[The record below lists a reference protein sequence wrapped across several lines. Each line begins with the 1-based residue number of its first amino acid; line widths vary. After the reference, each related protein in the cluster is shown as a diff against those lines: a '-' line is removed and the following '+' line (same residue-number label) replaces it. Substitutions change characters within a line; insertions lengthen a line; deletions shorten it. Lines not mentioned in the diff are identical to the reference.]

1 MSELKAS
8 ADVAIL
14 KWQPVG
20 GASAAKELAEKI
32 GLPVV
37 ISSALESGIG
47 LSHGLALAGE
57 LGVDLACG
65 LGTANLLESDIV
77 NEPLT
82 INNGEIE
89 VIARTPDEKLIA
101 KYRATEERR
110 TWWIARINRV
120 LESGGFDEYIN

>member
-1 MSELKAS
+1 MLFRS
-8 ADVAIL
+8 
-14 KWQPVG
+14 
-20 GASAAKELAEKI
+20 
-32 GLPVV
+32 VV